1 METLD
6 EATVSL
12 LQAGHAIAL
21 FKALPSMFPSPMPPP
36 KKLGPACEAL
46 FHVLEPSEDPNMFLQ
61 RRPITSPVFL
71 VGSTNLLL
79 TTLPKE
85 MIHEA
90 PLILMGCCYIFH
102 LTYPKCGALCCSQPS
117 EDPNMFLQRRP
128 ITSPVFLVGS
138 TNLLLTTL
146 PKEMIHEAPLILM
159 GCYIFHL
166 TYPKCGATLLA
177 VIQNEVLKDSI
188 HERDP
193 SEDNLYLGPCQ

>member
-1 METLD
+1 MSQSNCLTARKTMQLMCPYCF
-6 EATVSL
+6 S
-12 LQAGHAIAL
+12 AGHAIAL

-71 VGSTNLLL
+71 
-79 TTLPKE
+79 
-85 MIHEA
+85 
-90 PLILMGCCYIFH
+90 
-102 LTYPKCGALCCSQPS
+102 PS